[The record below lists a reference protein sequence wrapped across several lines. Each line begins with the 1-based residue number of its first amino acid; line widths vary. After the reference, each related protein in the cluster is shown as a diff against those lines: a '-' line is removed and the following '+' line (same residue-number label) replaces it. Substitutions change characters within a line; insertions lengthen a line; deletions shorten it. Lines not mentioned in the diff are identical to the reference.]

1 MGFPASTRRSQG
13 ALRVS
18 RQRLLGPANSISPKS
33 TRSYGTPGPPR
44 QDRTDLEPCA
54 TSLRL
59 FRYAVSAFL
68 RLATRPAVPLLSLQS
83 IAITHSRVMAK
94 DDPRLPLLEKQQQDL
109 YRAAIQRSGRPWKAI
124 AGKAVSRRK
133 RAENASSS
141 SSAAFMPTS
150 EECTSTHSPSTSKVS
165 GFEG

>member
-44 QDRTDLEPCA
+44 QDRTDLESCA
-54 TSLRL
+54 TGLRL

-68 RLATRPAVPLLSLQS
+68 RLATHAKAKLRERLTDQLGAECRGGSMRNSPLETPEAKSRGGFPL
-83 IAITHSRVMAK
+83 AITVR
-94 DDPRLPLLEKQQQDL
+94 
-109 YRAAIQRSGRPWKAI
+109 
-124 AGKAVSRRK
+124 
-133 RAENASSS
+133 
-141 SSAAFMPTS
+141 
-150 EECTSTHSPSTSKVS
+150 
-165 GFEG
+165 